1 MCSLSRHGQGYLT
14 YTDHA
19 RLFVIL
25 TSLIANLTVYL
36 KECSTMKILLVKYP
50 DCSLY
55 ELCTKYSLPLL
66 FVGLVLELGAHLSPQ
81 LFLVIQGPMFIPMK

>member
-1 MCSLSRHGQGYLT
+1 
-14 YTDHA
+14 
-19 RLFVIL
+19 
-25 TSLIANLTVYL
+25 
-36 KECSTMKILLVKYP
+36 MKILLVKYP
-50 DCSLY
+50 DCSLF